1 MAFTSFPDIAKIIQV
16 SGLLFW
22 NPTNLATEA
31 GWGAKIGYTKVGVK
45 VAPEYKIER
54 NTTEETG
61 EEVTHKFYIGSS
73 PKMLC
78 ELRNW
83 DTPMIDIL
91 FPGLGATNKIRIPGS
106 ILPGADL
113 TSSTYSKPLLF
124 VPDDTD
130 NHPIALFQKASPNII
145 ATAQILFN
153 HSKEAI
159 FPAVFD
165 GLRKTSDVDGI
176 AFIGPL
182 SEAVLR

>member
-1 MAFTSFPDIAKIIQV
+1 MAFTSFPNIAKIIQV
-16 SGLLFW
+16 SGLLFL
-22 NPTNLATEA
+22 NPTSLATEG
-31 GWGAKIGYTKVGVK
+31 GWGTKLGYTSAGVK
-45 VAPEYKIER
+45 IAPEYHVER

-78 ELRNW
+78 ELRSW
-83 DTPMIDIL
+83 DEPLIDFL
-91 FPGLGATNKIRIPGS
+91 FPGLGATNKVRIPGG

-113 TSSTYSKPLLF
+113 TSSTYSKALLF

-130 NHPIALFQKASPNII
+130 NHPIALFQKASPNLIT
-145 ATAQILFN
+145 TANILFN
-153 HSKEAI
+153 HSKEAV

-165 GLRKTSDVDGI
+165 GLRKTSDADGI
-176 AFIGPL
+176 AYIGPI